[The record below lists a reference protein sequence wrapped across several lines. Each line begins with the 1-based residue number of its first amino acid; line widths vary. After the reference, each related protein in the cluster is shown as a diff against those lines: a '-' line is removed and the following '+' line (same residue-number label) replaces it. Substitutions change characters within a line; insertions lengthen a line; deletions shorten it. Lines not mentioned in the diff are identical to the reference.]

1 MINITQAGWDWALLD
16 APGQC
21 PEPQLWHVPAERIS
35 ELLGPDGE
43 PLKVPYERPRIGFVL
58 KPRGTP

>member
-1 MINITQAGWDWALLD
+1 MIDVTQAGWDWALLD
-16 APGQC
+16 APGEC
-21 PEPQLWHVPAERIS
+21 PHPQLWHSPAERIS

-58 KPRGTP
+58 TAKVNP